1 MTWIVKLSDGRYYVR
16 KYLESSGSVPEIS
29 FTYHQAE
36 AFKFPNVKDAHS
48 TKEWIESTHSKAEVI
63 KFSDKIMNKKELN
76 RKAAIAVISDLIE
89 KISLSYRDQVSQAL
103 DVLRATTDERVS
115 VLGKLDSAVEG
126 AHNMLRRTTY
136 VDSQTLL
143 AKIDSC
149 LFEDDW
155 DFDSVIINHDDFIEL
170 FVKNIDKVRSRY
182 NENSSDDEVL
192 KHLEPMKTGRGGT
205 LRNRHGN
212 VSKTIYWSY
221 EIDHG
226 EVLGCKKF

>member
-1 MTWIVKLSDGRYYVR
+1 
-16 KYLESSGSVPEIS
+16 
-29 FTYHQAE
+29 
-36 AFKFPNVKDAHS
+36 
-48 TKEWIESTHSKAEVI
+48 
-63 KFSDKIMNKKELN
+63 MNKKESN
-76 RKAAIAVISDLIE
+76 RKAATAVIGDLIE
-89 KISLSYRDQVSQAL
+89 KISLSYRDEVSQAL
-103 DVLRATTDERVS
+103 DVLGATVDERVS
-115 VLGKLDSAVEG
+115 VLGKLDSAVDG
-126 AHNMLRRTTY
+126 AHKLFRRATY

-155 DFDSVIINHDDFIEL
+155 DFDSVIINHDDFIDL

-212 VSKTIYWSY
+212 VSKTICWSY

>member
-1 MTWIVKLSDGRYYVR
+1 MS
-16 KYLESSGSVPEIS
+16 
-29 FTYHQAE
+29 
-36 AFKFPNVKDAHS
+36 
-48 TKEWIESTHSKAEVI
+48 
-63 KFSDKIMNKKELN
+63 KKELN
-76 RKAAIAVISDLIE
+76 RKDAITVISNLIE

-103 DVLRATTDERVS
+103 DVLGATVDERVS
-115 VLGKLDSAVEG
+115 VLGKLDSAVDG
-126 AHNMLRRTTY
+126 AHKMLRRTTH

-143 AKIDSC
+143 AKIDTC

-155 DFDSVIINHDDFIEL
+155 EFDSVIINHDDFIEL
-170 FVKNIDKVRSRY
+170 FVKNLDKVRSRY
-182 NENSSDDEVL
+182 DENSSDNEIL